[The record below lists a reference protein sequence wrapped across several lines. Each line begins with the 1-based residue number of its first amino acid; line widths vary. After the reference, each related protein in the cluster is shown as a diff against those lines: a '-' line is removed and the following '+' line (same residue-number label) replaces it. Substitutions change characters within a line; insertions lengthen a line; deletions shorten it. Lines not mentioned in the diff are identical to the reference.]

1 MNYTNVK
8 VPTITMD
15 ELTKLQNDYVFFEDM
30 LKSIE
35 KKKKKTPG
43 NGFAKMKCKEHMD
56 SLMMMFDAIDQGKVL
71 IND

>member
-1 MNYTNVK
+1 MKYTNVK

-15 ELTKLQNDYVFFEDM
+15 ELTKLQNDYVFFEKM
-30 LKSIE
+30 FNKIN
-35 KKKKKTPG
+35 KMKKKTPG